1 MLYHFLDTKNLQNIF
16 INIISP
22 FYVGIFDVIR
32 LVEVLEKKFELIF
45 ESSNVEN
52 FYSMNLNCALNQ

>member
-1 MLYHFLDTKNLQNIF
+1 M
-16 INIISP
+16 SP

-32 LVEVLEKKFELIF
+32 IVENLDKRIELIF

-52 FYSMNLNCALNQ
+52 FYSMILNCALNQ